1 MAKIIKGNPK
11 SRISQY
17 FNLGRDQTTLDF
29 VDVPIGN
36 DTPVFLD
43 PSRLRIMECGWASE
57 CNSLLQH
64 FFEMLLAHVKAGN
77 KIAGVG
83 MIESLS
89 EKNEFHLGFST
100 GLSSGSGFGHGY
112 AEGVWAALTKSK
124 AGKTG
129 LLKDIEDA
137 CLFIEGIGPDR
148 ISDAVCNIIRGP
160 LIRYTIDMCLYYG
173 IPLTNDVD
181 SGPIWDPHS
190 GSWKHSFVQLPVT
203 PFGKLLLVP
212 KTTVRHRLVYDAR
225 TYYNNYLLPAMQ
237 SSEKSLNTSLV
248 HTLKDGRKRVTKKS
262 LRSKYGADKLAIVDQ
277 TLRHPD
283 VLQQYR
289 DSTKRASR
297 PITHQQ
303 LAEIEN
309 IALPKFDDLLA
320 AVTSVNPG
328 KDGATDY
335 ENAIEKLLSAL
346 FFPSLSSPQKQ
357 HEIHNRRK
365 RIDLTYVNNPID
377 GFFRWVSM
385 HYPSSHIFVECK
397 NYGKEI
403 GNPEFDQL
411 SGRFSPS
418 RGQVGLLVCRSVAD
432 LDKVTASCID
442 TANDSRGWIIVLT
455 DDDLMQLVQDYVSSD
470 GASAYPLLRK
480 KFNKLIM

>member
-1 MAKIIKGNPK
+1 MAKIRFNPK
-11 SRISQY
+11 TRISEH

-43 PSRLRIMECGWASE
+43 PSRLRAMGSEWASE

-64 FFEMLLAHVKAGN
+64 FFEMLLEHVKAGN
-77 KIAGVG
+77 KRDGVS

-100 GLSSGSGFGHGY
+100 GLSSGSGFGSGY
-112 AEGVWAALTKSK
+112 AEVVWIALTKSR
-124 AGKTG
+124 ASKTG

-137 CLFIEGIGPDR
+137 CLFIEGVGPDR

-160 LIRYTIDMCLYYG
+160 LIRYTQDMCQYYG

-181 SGPIWDPHS
+181 SGPIWDPQS
-190 GSWKHSFVQLPVT
+190 GSWQNTLVQLPVT
-203 PFGKLLLVP
+203 PFSKLLLVP
-212 KTTVRHRLVYDAR
+212 KAAVRHRLVYDA
-225 TYYNNYLLPAMQ
+225 TAYYTHHLLPAMQ
-237 SSEKSLNTSLV
+237 ASEKSLNTSLV
-248 HTLKDGRKRVTKKS
+248 QVLKDGRKRVTKKG
-262 LRSKYGADKLAIVDQ
+262 LRDKYGADKLAIVDQ
-277 TLRHPD
+277 TLRHPN
-283 VLQQYR
+283 VLKQYR
-289 DSTKRASR
+289 DSMKRVSR
-297 PITHQQ
+297 PITHEQ

-309 IALPKFDDLLA
+309 IPLPNFTDLLA
-320 AVTSVNPG
+320 AVTSIKPG
-328 KDGATDY
+328 KSGASDY
-335 ENAIEKLLSAL
+335 EIAIEKLLSAL

-357 HEIHNRRK
+357 HEIHGGRK
-365 RIDLTYVNNPID
+365 RIDITYVNNPME
-377 GFFRWVSM
+377 GFFMWVSS
-385 HYPSSHIFVECK
+385 HYSSSHIFVECK

-432 LDKVTASCID
+432 SDKVTASCID
-442 TANDSRGWIIVLT
+442 TAKDNRGWIIVLT
-455 DDDLMQLVQDYVSSD
+455 DDDLDKLVQDYVSSN
-470 GASAYPLLRK
+470 GSSNFPLLMK
-480 KFNKLIM
+480 KFKELIM